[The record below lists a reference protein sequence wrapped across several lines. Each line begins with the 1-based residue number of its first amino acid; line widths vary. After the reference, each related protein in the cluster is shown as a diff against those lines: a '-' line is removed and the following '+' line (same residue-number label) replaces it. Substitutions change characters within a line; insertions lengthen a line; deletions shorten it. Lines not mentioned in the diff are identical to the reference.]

1 MEMIFNLLKIILPA
15 ITTGLFTFLIT
26 KYTYN
31 RNRPTDKIEI
41 AYDRIYYPL
50 YRILFDENNNDVN
63 IIISK
68 IKPYIKKY
76 DKYIDISTKRIFEA
90 LYNCNKEAEK
100 KSIYMRFKNNVYNR
114 NLYLRRRLGYLEPDL
129 IQSYQY
135 LGPYKKIFFR
145 ISIEVGLW
153 NIFWVLAV
161 IVMDLSDKLF
171 TFMALLLVLIV
182 IIIFLEIIGCVFRY
196 LYFKIRK

>member
-1 MEMIFNLLKIILPA
+1 
-15 ITTGLFTFLIT
+15 
-26 KYTYN
+26 
-31 RNRPTDKIEI
+31 
-41 AYDRIYYPL
+41 
-50 YRILFDENNNDVN
+50 
-63 IIISK
+63 
-68 IKPYIKKY
+68 
-76 DKYIDISTKRIFEA
+76 
-90 LYNCNKEAEK
+90 
-100 KSIYMRFKNNVYNR
+100 MRFKNNVYNR